1 MANNNLTK
9 KNLSDQLNQQT
20 GFPVNFSK
28 KIINDLIN
36 IISVKIKKNK
46 FNLMNIGSFKVIQK
60 KERTGRNP
68 KNSKNY
74 TISARKSLSFIASK
88 KLTKLLNKNE

>member
-1 MANNNLTK
+1 MANNLTK

-60 KERTGRNP
+60 KR
-68 KNSKNY
+68 KN
-74 TISARKSLSFIASK
+74 RKKSK
-88 KLTKLLNKNE
+88 K